1 MHTMLISALWEF
13 MKTIFFCFRRKIGE
27 SMNNKL
33 SNKIAEVFL
42 FQGHPQERYPTEKQY
57 HNITKKQKNPFQGRQ
72 QMHTL
77 KDKGI
82 GSFFFSTFTNKKGQ
96 EPQKLL
102 DVNPYPPIW
111 LRGKHLKIPIKT
123 GV

>member
-1 MHTMLISALWEF
+1 

-33 SNKIAEVFL
+33 SNKIAEIFQ

-57 HNITKKQKNPFQGRQ
+57 HNITKKQKSPFQARQ

-77 KDKGI
+77 KTRALDL
-82 GSFFFSTFTNKKGQ
+82 FFFSFLCKQ
-96 EPQKLL
+96 ERTRATE
-102 DVNPYPPIW
+102 VV
-111 LRGKHLKIPIKT
+111 RC
-123 GV
+123 